1 MNQMENVIA
10 RLSGIDAEA
19 QKIMNQATEKKKEME
34 NDSRQRQQEFD
45 RELEGKTRETL
56 ISLRENLENKNR
68 QQIAKLREENEKAL
82 ADLEENYRC
91 SHEQLAE
98 AIFRKVIEVS

>member
-45 RELEGKTRETL
+45 RELESKTRETL
-56 ISLRENLENKNR
+56 MSLREKLENKNR
-68 QQIAKLREENEKAL
+68 QQIEKLRAENTKAL
-82 ADLEENYRC
+82 AALEENYRC

-98 AIFRKVIEVS
+98 TIFRKVIEVS